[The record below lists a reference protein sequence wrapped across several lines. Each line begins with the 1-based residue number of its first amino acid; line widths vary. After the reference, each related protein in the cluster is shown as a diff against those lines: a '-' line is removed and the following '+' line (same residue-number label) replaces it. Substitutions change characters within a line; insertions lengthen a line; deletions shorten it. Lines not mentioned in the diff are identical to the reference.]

1 VSAGEEVPLRVPHD
15 GPMRWLGA
23 TGWREGDALVCPVR
37 PRADGPF
44 ARGGEAPSSVSVE
57 LIAQA
62 AAALLALDDEAPPR
76 RGHLL
81 AVRALALREPTLR
94 LDDALRVR
102 VRATL
107 GGELASVQ
115 GEVLHHAHVVAAAT
129 LTVRREPR

>member
-1 VSAGEEVPLRVPHD
+1 MSAAVEVPLCVPHE
-15 GPMRWLGA
+15 GAMRWLGV

-44 ARGGEAPSSVSVE
+44 ARGGDAPSSVSVE

-62 AAALLALDDEAPPR
+62 AAALLALSDEGAPR

-81 AVRALALREPTLR
+81 AVRALTLREPTLR

-107 GGELASVQ
+107 GGDLATVQ
-115 GEVLHHAHVVAAAT
+115 GEVLRGEAVVATAA